1 MIQIEAVR
9 ITQLRGIRELKLTPG
24 RKSFVVSGPNGSGK
38 SGVVDAIQFGLTG
51 EISRLSGTGTG
62 GLTVQKHGPH
72 VDRRDDPASAEVSLT
87 LYFPELGKSA
97 ILTRNIKTAKTFTL
111 DPDVASVRAELKEVA
126 RHPELTLS
134 RREIIKYILVEAG
147 ERSKEIQSLLKLE
160 MIGNIRRVLATAKNK
175 GVAEHTTA
183 QKDTTNAKDALRRH
197 LDVKIL
203 SAEDVLAAVNSRRQI
218 LGLPEIIELTADK
231 VLNGGTTKGESHL
244 AFNKVTAVR
253 DLAAVKDA
261 QAEFAHL
268 GASET
273 AAVLTDLAVL
283 EGDPALLEAVKQ
295 RSFVERGLALV
306 DGPRCPLCDQEWDE
320 DHLKSH
326 LKTKLV
332 KSEKAEA
339 LQERLLENA
348 GAIVAHAR
356 RIAVLLATIQG
367 VADSDGPAGFSVEL
381 SQWAENLT
389 TFAESSSTIEGVF
402 GHKTRLEQGW
412 VAAPPCLAE
421 NLKTLVMAVNAK
433 PDQSSSGAAH
443 GFLTLAQDRLNT
455 YQQAKRAEKRA
466 KDVAE
471 IGKLVYT
478 TYCDVAAE
486 QLSALYEAVEG
497 DFSDF
502 YREINGD
509 DEGAFKAKFEPAESK
524 LDLEVSF
531 YDKGMYPPRCLP
543 QRGSPGRHGG
553 LPLPRAD
560 EAPSW

>member
-1 MIQIEAVR
+1 MERKRDDWGMAAIQEEILDGFFNKLGNSEGIDKDLIKALRALFKSGDKLKAGRSLRRHKGGEEREHTMIQVEAVR

-231 VLNGGTTKGESHL
+231 VLNGGPTKGESHP

-261 QAEFAHL
+261 QAEFARL
-268 GASET
+268 GVSET

-348 GAIVAHAR
+348 GAIAAHAR
-356 RIAVLLATIQG
+356 RIAVLLAAIQG

-412 VAAPPCLAE
+412 GCCSSV
-421 NLKTLVMAVNAK
+421 
-433 PDQSSSGAAH
+433 SSGKPRNAGNGGQREARPE
-443 GFLTLAQDRLNT
+443 FLGRRPWLPDA
-455 YQQAKRAEKRA
+455 RA
-466 KDVAE
+466 
-471 IGKLVYT
+471 GSP
-478 TYCDVAAE
+478 
-486 QLSALYEAVEG
+486 QHLSAGETGGKTRERCSGDRKARLY
-497 DFSDF
+497 
-502 YREINGD
+502 N
-509 DEGAFKAKFEPAESK
+509 
-524 LDLEVSF
+524 LL
-531 YDKGMYPPRCLP
+531 RCCCRTTKRP
-543 QRGSPGRHGG
+543 V
-553 LPLPRAD
+553 
-560 EAPSW
+560 